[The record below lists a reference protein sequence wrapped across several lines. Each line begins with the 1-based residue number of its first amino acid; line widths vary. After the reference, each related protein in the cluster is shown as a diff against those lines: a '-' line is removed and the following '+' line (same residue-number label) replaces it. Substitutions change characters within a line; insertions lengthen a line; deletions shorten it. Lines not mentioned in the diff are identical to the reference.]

1 MDTPELSDI
10 STDMEAGNRFRDAS
24 ILHFERYLADNPPPG
39 NPADPALPPALKS
52 FNPLG
57 EAFSRGGDS
66 GSIIFAIDPRLGG
79 SPGAIGLLWGGNN
92 TDAGYTKGYDLTYA
106 IPFEYVLDDIEV
118 FTSRKVQNFKR
129 FIWERTGREW
139 VV

>member
-57 EAFSRGGDS
+57 EATAFRMTRGQRLKVLSELYRFVHAVENEQESELS
-66 GSIIFAIDPRLGG
+66 GKAPTLEEYLPRRMGT
-79 SPGAIGLLWGGNN
+79 SA
-92 TDAGYTKGYDLTYA
+92 AGFVMATL
-106 IPFEYVLDDIEV
+106 E
-118 FTSRKVQNFKR
+118 
-129 FIWERTGREW
+129 
-139 VV
+139 